1 MLFGVLSEVN
11 PDTLIS
17 VINIFCNITP
27 VPQVKQS
34 IFKRT
39 ALRQVTRKLQPVE
52 VQKKK
57 HWEVLKL
64 QAFSKA
70 QLADI

>member
-1 MLFGVLSEVN
+1 MQSRVLSEVN

-34 IFKRT
+34 IFKRKAFKARYPK
-39 ALRQVTRKLQPVE
+39 ALASKLL
-52 VQKKK
+52 KK
-57 HWEVLKL
+57 HKEVLKL